1 MARRSGRVRAVLRR
15 VPLACLLLLIA
26 GTLTAS
32 ARLYTRR
39 VQESTR
45 ANVTASSA
53 LPAAYGEEAPL
64 PARFS
69 AELTYTSLDAPGSGE
84 ASTSVTWDDSWFTGD
99 EHVYNHELARAS
111 SVLAALAYSESGYY
125 QSGSNQPAYMEE
137 ALAQLGFDEVCTDS
151 YRFRSEVLDE
161 VLNLVTDDADG
172 VAYTIA
178 RKRLALSGGDGQ
190 EGSPRDVILVS
201 IRGSYGSEWLSNLDL
216 ATDETS
222 DHGGYCR
229 AAREICGE
237 VAAWAD
243 ESAGDG
249 AEVSVLL
256 VGHSRGG
263 AIANLAAAEID
274 DCRAGTV
281 TSSVAG
287 ADSLAGID
295 RVYAYTFAS
304 PATTLNAQAH
314 DARYANIF
322 NIANPSDI
330 MPYLPLR
337 TWGYERYGIDKAL
350 PAVDAEGFD
359 ELRTAMERLYEQSVG
374 VACGADPSD
383 KHVVDAVLTDVAQ
396 GIGSVGELVTPRG
409 ACAVFASV
417 AARVDPVRM
426 LYSHYP
432 STYIAWMNA
441 IDEDDLTESGAV

>member
-1 MARRSGRVRAVLRR
+1 MIKG
-15 VPLACLLLLIA
+15 
-26 GTLTAS
+26 
-32 ARLYTRR
+32 
-39 VQESTR
+39 
-45 ANVTASSA
+45 
-53 LPAAYGEEAPL
+53 
-64 PARFS
+64 
-69 AELTYTSLDAPGSGE
+69 
-84 ASTSVTWDDSWFTGD
+84 
-99 EHVYNHELARAS
+99 
-111 SVLAALAYSESGYY
+111 LAAEQMTMVVVTHEMNFAREVADRVVFMDG
-125 QSGSNQPAYMEE
+125 GVIVEE
-137 ALAQLGFDEVCTDS
+137 GPEMCIRD
-151 YRFRSEVLDE
+151 RFRSEVLDE

-304 PATTLNAQAH
+304 PATTLNAQA
-314 DARYANIF
+314 RC
-322 NIANPSDI
+322 
-330 MPYLPLR
+330 
-337 TWGYERYGIDKAL
+337 
-350 PAVDAEGFD
+350 V
-359 ELRTAMERLYEQSVG
+359 
-374 VACGADPSD
+374 
-383 KHVVDAVLTDVAQ
+383 
-396 GIGSVGELVTPRG
+396 
-409 ACAVFASV
+409 
-417 AARVDPVRM
+417 
-426 LYSHYP
+426 
-432 STYIAWMNA
+432 
-441 IDEDDLTESGAV
+441 

>member
-99 EHVYNHELARAS
+99 EHVYNHELAWAS

-287 ADSLAGID
+287 ADSNSQSQD
-295 RVYAYTFAS
+295 H
-304 PATTLNAQAH
+304 NH
-314 DARYANIF
+314 
-322 NIANPSDI
+322 
-330 MPYLPLR
+330 
-337 TWGYERYGIDKAL
+337 IDKL
-350 PAVDAEGFD
+350 AVKLHG
-359 ELRTAMERLYEQSVG
+359 
-374 VACGADPSD
+374 
-383 KHVVDAVLTDVAQ
+383 
-396 GIGSVGELVTPRG
+396 
-409 ACAVFASV
+409 
-417 AARVDPVRM
+417 
-426 LYSHYP
+426 
-432 STYIAWMNA
+432 
-441 IDEDDLTESGAV
+441 